1 MAPVQKTQ
9 RALPRPR
16 GDPSKET
23 SIWLEKL
30 AEVDCKRSE
39 YQEAFA
45 ADAVTLPE
53 LKAYLSQLDESRKT
67 AEHRAADYKESS
79 GARVRA

>member
-9 RALPRPR
+9 DRCQRPR

-23 SIWLEKL
+23 RIWVEKL
-30 AEVDCKRSE
+30 AEVDCKCSE

-67 AEHRAADYKESS
+67 AEHVACGSKES
-79 GARVRA
+79 